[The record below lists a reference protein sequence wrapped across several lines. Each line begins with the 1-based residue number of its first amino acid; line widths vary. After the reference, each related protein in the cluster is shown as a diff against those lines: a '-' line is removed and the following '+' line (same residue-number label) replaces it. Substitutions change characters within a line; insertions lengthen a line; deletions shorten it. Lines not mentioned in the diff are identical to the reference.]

1 MKILL
6 TRPKVDSLETS
17 RLLEKIKIGTEI
29 LPFLKIREFSY
40 VVPKLQQ
47 IDIIIF
53 TSKNAVKFFKF
64 DKKFREKMVFSVGF
78 ETKNLLKKNG
88 YKNIKNTT
96 QTLDKLLITIKRF
109 LSKGKVIIHP
119 TFKKKRED
127 LKKFFLNYNCEYN
140 SIKCYSSQMVKPDL
154 KQFFSF
160 MKNIHNTIVT
170 FYSSM
175 TARAFT
181 NFVLEKN
188 LKEFCKKKIFI
199 VISDKVKNELLTL
212 GKLSIYVSETP
223 DQKNMINLIRYHYFK
238 EKKIG

>member
-119 TFKKKRED
+119 TFKKKER
-127 LKKFFLNYNCEYN
+127 
-140 SIKCYSSQMVKPDL
+140 I
-154 KQFFSF
+154 
-160 MKNIHNTIVT
+160 
-170 FYSSM
+170 
-175 TARAFT
+175 
-181 NFVLEKN
+181 
-188 LKEFCKKKIFI
+188 
-199 VISDKVKNELLTL
+199 
-212 GKLSIYVSETP
+212 
-223 DQKNMINLIRYHYFK
+223 
-238 EKKIG
+238 